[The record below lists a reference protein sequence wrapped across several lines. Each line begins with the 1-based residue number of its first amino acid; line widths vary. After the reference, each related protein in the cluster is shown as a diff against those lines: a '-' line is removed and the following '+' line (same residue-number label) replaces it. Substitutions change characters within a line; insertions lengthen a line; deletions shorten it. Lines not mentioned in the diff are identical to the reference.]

1 MRRLLTLL
9 PIALLVAIALVACGA
24 GDDDERFFE
33 STATSGQSTVAM
45 AAPDAA
51 FAESEEV
58 ADEEMAE
65 EAMPEPAA
73 AMAESAGGGDGGDGG
88 DAALQVSERRVI
100 STGFMS
106 VEVDDVPAAAGQ
118 VRIAAEA
125 LGGFVE
131 SSTVSGDDEDAYA
144 EVTIRVPQE
153 VFPEALDRVR
163 RIGEVRSEDLRAQDV
178 TEQFIDLDAR
188 LRSALRTE
196 GSLLDLLDRA
206 TDVEDVISIEREL
219 SRIRTDIER
228 LQGQLN
234 FLERRVSL
242 STLTVSLFTPSA
254 MRTEPPSAD
263 FGIEVDDV
271 QRAIAAVEGIA
282 ASLDGVVDASVI
294 NISDDDAS
302 GIVDIRVYR
311 DDFTRAVRAIE
322 GIGDARSTTIRTGQ
336 GADDP
341 DAAYGDE
348 PDARVTVSLWGSR
361 GSDAEDIVP
370 LVVLVAVIVLAVALI
385 AYGGRRVRRRRPLP
399 PDGPPEAPPQA

>member
-24 GDDDERFFE
+24 GDDDERFYAT
-33 STATSGQSTVAM
+33 TATSGQSTAAM
-45 AAPDAA
+45 AMDDAD
-51 FAESEEV
+51 FAESEEM
-58 ADEEMAE
+58 AEEEMAE
-65 EAMPEPAA
+65 AEMEAPTPAA
-73 AMAESAGGGDGGDGG
+73 AMAEAPGGGDGG

-100 STGFMS
+100 STGYMS

-131 SSTVSGDDEDAYA
+131 SSTVSGDDEDAFA

-153 VFPEALDRVR
+153 AFPEALDRVR
-163 RIGEVRSEDLRAQDV
+163 RIGDVRSEDLRAQDV

-206 TDVEDVISIEREL
+206 TDVEDVIAIEREL
-219 SRIRTDIER
+219 SRVRTDIER

-254 MRTEPPSAD
+254 MRTEPPFAY
-263 FGIEVDDV
+263 FGIDSDDV
-271 QRAIAAVEGIA
+271 ESDIAAVEGIA
-282 ASLDGVVDASVI
+282 AAAGGLVDASEITI
-294 NISDDDAS
+294 NDGEA
-302 GIVDIRVYR
+302 GGYVRIRVPR
-311 DDFTRAVRAIE
+311 DAFERAVGDIE
-322 GIGDARSTTIRTGQ
+322 AIGDVRSKTIRTGE

-348 PDARVTVSLWGSR
+348 PDARIEVGLGEAR
-361 GSDAEDIVP
+361 GLSTDEIVGFAA
-370 LVVLVAVIVLAVALI
+370 LVVAFVVAVALM
-385 AYGGRRVRRRRPLP
+385 AFGGRRVRRRRPP
-399 PDGPPEAPPQA
+399 SPDAPPEA

>member
-9 PIALLVAIALVACGA
+9 PIALLVAVALVACGA
-24 GDDDERFFE
+24 GDDDPHFYE
-33 STATSGQSTVAM
+33 STATSGQSTAAM
-45 AAPDAA
+45 AMDDAD
-51 FAESEEV
+51 FAESEEM

-65 EAMPEPAA
+65 AEMEAPAA
-73 AMAESAGGGDGGDGG
+73 ARADAPGGSDGG

-100 STGFMS
+100 STGYMS
-106 VEVDDVPAAAGQ
+106 MEVDDVPAAAEQ

-131 SSTVSGDDEDAYA
+131 SSTVSGDDEDAFA

-153 VFPEALDRVR
+153 AFPEALDRVR

-178 TEQFIDLDAR
+178 TEQFIDLNAR

-206 TDVEDVISIEREL
+206 ADVEDVIAIEREL
-219 SRIRTDIER
+219 SRVRTDIER

-254 MRTEPPSAD
+254 MRTEPPFAYV
-263 FGIEVDDV
+263 GIETNDV
-271 QRAIAAVEGIA
+271 ERAIAAVEGIA
-282 ASLDGVVDASVI
+282 DSAGGLVDASEITI
-294 NISDDDAS
+294 NDGEA
-302 GIVDIRVYR
+302 GGYVRIRVPR
-311 DDFTRAVRAIE
+311 DAFERAVGAAE
-322 GIGDARSTTIRTGQ
+322 AVGDVRSKTVRTGE

-348 PDARVTVSLWGSR
+348 PDAPIEVSLREAR
-361 GSDAEDIVP
+361 GPSAEDIVP
-370 LVVLVAVIVLAVALI
+370 VVIGVAVIVLAVALV
-385 AYGGRRVRRRRPLP
+385 AYGVRRVRRRRPPSPDAP
-399 PDGPPEAPPQA
+399 PGAPPQA

>member
-33 STATSGQSTVAM
+33 STATSGQSTAAM

-51 FAESEEV
+51 FAESEEM

-65 EAMPEPAA
+65 DAMPEPAA
-73 AMAESAGGGDGGDGG
+73 AMAEAPGGSDGG

-106 VEVDDVPAAAGQ
+106 LEVDDVPAAAGQ

-131 SSTVSGDDEDAYA
+131 SSTVSGDDEDAFA

-178 TEQFIDLDAR
+178 TEQFIDLNAR

-206 TDVEDVISIEREL
+206 ADVEDVISIEREL
-219 SRIRTDIER
+219 SRVRTDIER

-263 FGIEVDDV
+263 SWIEVDDI
-271 QRAIAAVEGIA
+271 QRAIAAIEGVA
-282 ASLDGVVDASVI
+282 ASLDGLVEASVFT
-294 NISDDDAS
+294 ISEDDAS
-302 GIVDIRVYR
+302 GFVHIRVYR
-311 DDFTRAVRAIE
+311 DDFTRAVGAVE
-322 GIGDARSTTIRTGQ
+322 GIGDVRSTTIRTGE

-341 DAAYGDE
+341 DAADGDE
-348 PDARVTVSLWGSR
+348 PDARIAVSLREAR
-361 GSDAEDIVP
+361 GPGAEDIVP
-370 LVVLVAVIVLAVALI
+370 VVVLVAVIVLAVALV
-385 AYGGRRVRRRRPLP
+385 AYGVRRVRRRRPPSPDAP
-399 PDGPPEAPPQA
+399 PDAPPQA

>member
-9 PIALLVAIALVACGA
+9 PIALLVAVALVACGA
-24 GDDDERFFE
+24 GDDDERFYAT
-33 STATSGQSTVAM
+33 TATSGQSTAAM
-45 AAPDAA
+45 AMDDAD
-51 FAESEEV
+51 FAESEEM
-58 ADEEMAE
+58 AEEEMAE
-65 EAMPEPAA
+65 AEMEAPTPAA
-73 AMAESAGGGDGGDGG
+73 AMAEAPGRGDGG

-106 VEVDDVPAAAGQ
+106 MEVDDVPAAAGQ

-131 SSTVSGDDEDAYA
+131 SSTVSGDDEDAFA

-153 VFPEALDRVR
+153 AFPEALDRVR
-163 RIGEVRSEDLRAQDV
+163 RIGDVRSEDLRAQDV

-206 TDVEDVISIEREL
+206 TDVEDVIAIEREL

-254 MRTEPPSAD
+254 MRTEPPFAY
-263 FGIEVDDV
+263 FGIDSDDV
-271 QRAIAAVEGIA
+271 ESDIAAVESIA
-282 ASLDGVVDASVI
+282 ATAGGMVDASEITI
-294 NISDDDAS
+294 NDGEA
-302 GIVDIRVYR
+302 GGYVRIRVPR
-311 DDFTRAVRAIE
+311 DAFQRAVGDIE
-322 GIGDARSTTIRTGQ
+322 AIGDVRSKTIRTGE

-348 PDARVTVSLWGSR
+348 PDARIEVSLGEAR
-361 GSDAEDIVP
+361 GLSTDEIVGFAA
-370 LVVLVAVIVLAVALI
+370 LVVAFVVAVALM
-385 AYGGRRVRRRRPLP
+385 AFGGRRVRRRRPP
-399 PDGPPEAPPQA
+399 SPDAPPEA

>member
-9 PIALLVAIALVACGA
+9 PIALLVAVALVACGA
-24 GDDDERFFE
+24 GDDGRFFD
-33 STATSGQSTVAM
+33 TATTSGQSTPEMAM
-45 AAPDAA
+45 DDGD
-51 FAESEEV
+51 FAESEDMAV
-58 ADEEMAE
+58 EEMAE
-65 EAMPEPAA
+65 AEMEVPAA
-73 AMAESAGGGDGGDGG
+73 AMATAPGGSDGG

-106 VEVDDVPAAAGQ
+106 MEVDDVPAAAEQ

-131 SSTVSGDDEDAYA
+131 SSTVSGDDEDAFA

-153 VFPEALDRVR
+153 AFPEALDRVR

-206 TDVEDVISIEREL
+206 VDVEDVIAIEREL
-219 SRIRTDIER
+219 SRVRTDIER

-242 STLTVSLFTPSA
+242 STLTVSLFTPAA

-263 FGIEVDDV
+263 FAIEVDDV
-271 QRAIAAVEGIA
+271 QSAIAAVEGVA

-294 NISDDDAS
+294 TISDDDAS
-302 GIVDIRVYR
+302 GFVDIRVYR
-311 DDFTRAVRAIE
+311 DDFTRAVRAVE
-322 GIGDARSTTIRTGQ
+322 GIGDVRSTTIRTGE

-348 PDARVTVSLWGSR
+348 PDARIGVQLHEQSGPGS
-361 GSDAEDIVP
+361 GEIAAIVVP
-370 LVVLVAVIVLAVALI
+370 AVLGGLLVVVII
-385 AYGGRRVRRRRPLP
+385 AFAAPRVRRRLSP
-399 PDGPPEAPPQA
+399 PDAPAGP

>member
-1 MRRLLTLL
+1 MRRLLTLI

-24 GDDDERFFE
+24 GDDDPRFYE
-33 STATSGQSTVAM
+33 STATSGQSTAAM
-45 AAPDAA
+45 AMDDAD
-51 FAESEEV
+51 FAESEEM
-58 ADEEMAE
+58 AEEEMAE

-73 AMAESAGGGDGGDGG
+73 AMAESAGGGDGGD
-88 DAALQVSERRVI
+88 AVLQVSERRVI

-106 VEVDDVPAAAGQ
+106 LEVDDVPGAAGQ

-131 SSTVSGDDEDAYA
+131 SSTVSGDDEDAFA

-153 VFPEALDRVR
+153 AFPEALDRIR
-163 RIGEVRSEDLRAQDV
+163 RIGEVQSEDLRAQDV

-206 TDVEDVISIEREL
+206 TDVADVISIEREL
-219 SRIRTDIER
+219 SRVRSDIER

-254 MRTEPPSAD
+254 MRTEPPFAYI
-263 FGIEVDDV
+263 GIETSDV
-271 QRAIAAVEGIA
+271 ERGIATVEGIA
-282 ASLDGVVDASVI
+282 ASAGGMVDASEITV
-294 NISDDDAS
+294 SDGEAA
-302 GIVDIRVYR
+302 GHVRIRVPR
-311 DDFTRAVRAIE
+311 DAFQRAVGAVDAA
-322 GIGDARSTTIRTGQ
+322 GDVRSKTIRTGE

-348 PDARVTVSLWGSR
+348 PDARIEVSLWESR
-361 GSDAEDIVP
+361 GTGAEDIVP
-370 LVVLVAVIVLAVALI
+370 VVVLVAVIVLAVALI
-385 AYGGRRVRRRRPLP
+385 AYGGRRVRHRRPP
-399 PDGPPEAPPQA
+399 SPEPPPEA

>member
-1 MRRLLTLL
+1 MRRLLTLI
-9 PIALLVAIALVACGA
+9 PIALLLVIALAACGA
-24 GDDDERFFE
+24 GDDDERF
-33 STATSGQSTVAM
+33 SATTATSGQSTAAM

-51 FAESEEV
+51 FAESEEM

-65 EAMPEPAA
+65 EAMPVPAA
-73 AMAESAGGGDGGDGG
+73 AMAEAPGGSDGG

-106 VEVDDVPAAAGQ
+106 MEVDDVPGAAGQ

-153 VFPEALDRVR
+153 AFPEALDRVR
-163 RIGEVRSEDLRAQDV
+163 RIGDVQSEDLRAQDV

-254 MRTEPPSAD
+254 MRTEPPFAY
-263 FGIEVDDV
+263 FGIETSDV
-271 QRAIAAVEGIA
+271 ERAIATVEGIA
-282 ASLDGVVDASVI
+282 ASAGGLVDASEITI
-294 NISDDDAS
+294 NDGEAA
-302 GIVDIRVYR
+302 GYVRIRVPR
-311 DDFTRAVRAIE
+311 DAFQRAVGSVEAA
-322 GIGDARSTTIRTGQ
+322 GDVRSKTIRTGE

-348 PDARVTVSLWGSR
+348 PDARIEVSLGEAR
-361 GSDAEDIVP
+361 GTGAEDIVP
-370 LVVLVAVIVLAVALI
+370 VVVLVAVIVLAVALI
-385 AYGGRRVRRRRPLP
+385 AYGGRRVRRRRPP
-399 PDGPPEAPPQA
+399 SPEPPPEA

>member
-9 PIALLVAIALVACGA
+9 PIALLVAVALVACGA
-24 GDDDERFFE
+24 GDDDERFYAT
-33 STATSGQSTVAM
+33 TATSGQSTAAM
-45 AAPDAA
+45 AMDDAD
-51 FAESEEV
+51 FAESEEM
-58 ADEEMAE
+58 AEEEMAE
-65 EAMPEPAA
+65 AEMEAPTPAA
-73 AMAESAGGGDGGDGG
+73 AMAEAPGGGDGG

-100 STGFMS
+100 STGYMS

-131 SSTVSGDDEDAYA
+131 SSTVSGDDEDAFA

-153 VFPEALDRVR
+153 AFPEALDRVR
-163 RIGEVRSEDLRAQDV
+163 RIGDVRSEDLRAQDV

-206 TDVEDVISIEREL
+206 TDVEDVIAIEREL

-254 MRTEPPSAD
+254 MRTEPPFAY
-263 FGIEVDDV
+263 FGIDSDDV
-271 QRAIAAVEGIA
+271 ESDIAAVESIA
-282 ASLDGVVDASVI
+282 ATAGGMVDASEITI
-294 NISDDDAS
+294 NDGEA
-302 GIVDIRVYR
+302 GGYVRIRVPR
-311 DDFTRAVRAIE
+311 DAFERAVGDIE
-322 GIGDARSTTIRTGQ
+322 AIGDVRSKTIRTGE

-348 PDARVTVSLWGSR
+348 PDARIEVGLGEVR
-361 GSDAEDIVP
+361 GLSTDEIVGFAA
-370 LVVLVAVIVLAVALI
+370 LVVAFVVAVALM
-385 AYGGRRVRRRRPLP
+385 AFGGRRVRRRRPP
-399 PDGPPEAPPQA
+399 SPDAPPEA

>member
-33 STATSGQSTVAM
+33 STATSGQSTAAM

-51 FAESEEV
+51 FAESEEM

-65 EAMPEPAA
+65 D
-73 AMAESAGGGDGGDGG
+73 AMAAPTAARAEASGGGDGGDP
-88 DAALQVSERRVI
+88 ALQVSERRVI
-100 STGFMS
+100 STGYMS
-106 VEVDDVPAAAGQ
+106 VEVDEVPAAAGQ

-131 SSTVSGDDEDAYA
+131 SSTVSGDDEDAFA

-153 VFPEALDRVR
+153 AFPEALDRVR
-163 RIGEVRSEDLRAQDV
+163 RIGEVRSENLRAQDV
-178 TEQFIDLDAR
+178 TEQFIDLNAR

-206 TDVEDVISIEREL
+206 ADVEDVISIEREL
-219 SRIRTDIER
+219 SRVRTDIER

-263 FGIEVDDV
+263 SWIEVDDI
-271 QRAIAAVEGIA
+271 QRAIAAIEGVA
-282 ASLDGVVDASVI
+282 ASLDGLVEASVI
-294 NISDDDAS
+294 TISEDDAS
-302 GIVDIRVYR
+302 GFVHIRVYR
-311 DDFTRAVRAIE
+311 DDFTRAVRAVE
-322 GIGDARSTTIRTGQ
+322 GIGAVRSTTIRTGE

-348 PDARVTVSLWGSR
+348 PDARIAVSLREAR
-361 GSDAEDIVP
+361 GPSAEDVVP
-370 LVVLVAVIVLAVALI
+370 LVIVVAVIVLAVALV
-385 AYGGRRVRRRRPLP
+385 AYGVRRVRRRHPPSPDAP
-399 PDGPPEAPPQA
+399 PDAPPQA